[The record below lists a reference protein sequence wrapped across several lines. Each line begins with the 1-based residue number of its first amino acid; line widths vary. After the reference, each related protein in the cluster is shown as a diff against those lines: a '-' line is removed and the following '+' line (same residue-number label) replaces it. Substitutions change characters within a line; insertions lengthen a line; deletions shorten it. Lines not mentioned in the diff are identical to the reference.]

1 MISRNLT
8 NRYVIAKIFHGFC
21 FTVAWSGVLI
31 LGVLLFHVTQEGIQ
45 WLDLQF
51 LSDFPSRF
59 PAKAGIH
66 SALIGTLWLISLTA
80 LFSVP
85 IGIGAGLYLEEFT
98 KKNRIRQF
106 VDLNISNLAGVPS
119 IVYGMLGLVIFV
131 RWFELNQSV
140 LAGSLTMSLLIL
152 PVIIISTREALRAVP
167 NTIRQAAF
175 ALGATRWQTIYA
187 HVLPAAFPGILT
199 GIILALSRAIGETA
213 PLIMIG
219 ALTYVAFVPDGPMD
233 DFTALPIQ
241 IFNWA
246 SRPQQQFHELAA
258 AGILVLL
265 FVLLLMNSIAVFI
278 RHRLEKKPMNANQLA
293 NVLSKKKKEVEDK
306 IVLQAHNLNISY
318 DNELAVK
325 DVSIDIPE
333 HSITAIIGP
342 SGCGK
347 STLLRS
353 FNRMNDFILGAGLEG
368 KVLYRGIDLYGKD
381 VDPVEVRRKIGMVFQ
396 KPNPF
401 PKSIF
406 DNIAWGP
413 LINGYPKKGIYEL
426 INTFFWITIY

>member
-8 NRYVIAKIFHGFC
+8 NRYIIAKIFHGFC

-278 RHRLEKKPMNANQLA
+278 RHRLEKK
-293 NVLSKKKKEVEDK
+293 
-306 IVLQAHNLNISY
+306 
-318 DNELAVK
+318 
-325 DVSIDIPE
+325 
-333 HSITAIIGP
+333 
-342 SGCGK
+342 
-347 STLLRS
+347 
-353 FNRMNDFILGAGLEG
+353 NR
-368 KVLYRGIDLYGKD
+368 
-381 VDPVEVRRKIGMVFQ
+381 
-396 KPNPF
+396 
-401 PKSIF
+401 
-406 DNIAWGP
+406 
-413 LINGYPKKGIYEL
+413 
-426 INTFFWITIY
+426 

>member
-21 FTVAWSGVLI
+21 FTVAWSGGLI

-278 RHRLEKKPMNANQLA
+278 RHRLEKK
-293 NVLSKKKKEVEDK
+293 
-306 IVLQAHNLNISY
+306 
-318 DNELAVK
+318 
-325 DVSIDIPE
+325 
-333 HSITAIIGP
+333 
-342 SGCGK
+342 
-347 STLLRS
+347 
-353 FNRMNDFILGAGLEG
+353 NR
-368 KVLYRGIDLYGKD
+368 
-381 VDPVEVRRKIGMVFQ
+381 
-396 KPNPF
+396 
-401 PKSIF
+401 
-406 DNIAWGP
+406 
-413 LINGYPKKGIYEL
+413 
-426 INTFFWITIY
+426 